1 MEKLPLSWIRQNRD
15 NIEITNIPINFEKGN
30 WLSLGK
36 VPYKFDIIKYLSNY
50 ISTKKGSVLL
60 RGLNASMSN
69 ILGRKGFEVLP
80 LGKEAVL
87 SFNKNHFA
95 KSSIREIIRRGF
107 RSGFVEEIPYSPEIE
122 KRLMEFEKK
131 TVHGSE
137 PLLTNLY
144 VTGLPKE
151 TRLFVFKNDDDNWLG
166 AIVIS
171 INSKDKYQTEFLLR
185 KKSAPPGIMEALI
198 YGIFNT
204 LKTDGKK
211 YWSLGEV
218 PFVLS
223 ADEHKRFS
231 KADVLYR
238 IGHLF
243 RFAYNFEGLF
253 FFKNKFAPIWE
264 DVYIASY
271 PKITLRQMFTVS
283 LKSNLLKL
291 IVFKLITS
299 RFFV

>member
-1 MEKLPLSWIRQNRD
+1 MKKLPLSWIKQKRE
-15 NIEITNIPINFEKGN
+15 NIDITKIPIIFENGN

-36 VPYKFDIIKYLSNY
+36 VPYKFDIINYLTNY
-50 ISTKKGSVLL
+50 ISTKNGSVLL
-60 RGLNASMSN
+60 RGINTSTSH
-69 ILGRKGFEVLP
+69 ILRQKGFEILP

-87 SFNKNHFA
+87 SLDKNHFA

-122 KRLMEFEKK
+122 KRLLEFEKK

-144 VTGLPKE
+144 VTGFPKE
-151 TRLFVFKNDDDNWLG
+151 TRLFVFKNANDNWLG

-171 INSKDKYQTEFLLR
+171 VNSKEKYQTEFLLR

-198 YGIFNT
+198 YDIFNT
-204 LKTDGKK
+204 LKTEDKK

-231 KADVLYR
+231 QADVLYR

-243 RFAYNFEGLF
+243 RFAYNFDGLF
-253 FFKNKFAPIWE
+253 FFKNKFNPNWE
-264 DVYIASY
+264 DVYIVGY
-271 PKITLRQMFTVS
+271 PRITLRQIFTVAI
-283 LKSNLLKL
+283 KSNLLKL
-291 IVFKLITS
+291 IFFKLIHYKL
-299 RFFV
+299 